1 MDVAN
6 EERNGSLD
14 AGGHPGSPGQVSFR
28 VEGLQFTPSLLAG
41 EVVAA
46 EHGRDSKL
54 FAARWGSVKL
64 HSTNDA
70 GPAPE
75 YSFSF
80 EMPGEAM
87 FVITHILSPV
97 NPSTPS
103 GTFFDVTRRDVVQ
116 GEKLM
121 MFVRC
126 ASHPELFRV
135 LRTRGRH
142 FEIYLGVFPQEVVS
156 VTAVDSPYP
165 FFLNMGPNAFYDH
178 EGFIVEFRVRA
189 FLQDL
194 PLSVEFAGVKVPN
207 NAAVKTI
214 HFTDLEFMFVN
225 DAEVTPKLIPLN
237 TSGSTLRVTGRDLV
251 FGRYREA
258 IRLWAI
264 PRLMPPFKEKCSLD
278 YVKDMWLQTDVSTTT
293 TRVNTTSVGNPRS
306 VKRDPLSESCAESEV
321 TNLCRTTVVLSDKEV
336 ECELLPALGSHVDVY
351 LQIYTKFTP
360 LLGVVETER

>member
-28 VEGLQFTPSLLAG
+28 VEGLDFRPSLLAG
-41 EVVAA
+41 EVVAM
-46 EHGRDSKL
+46 EHGRDSRL
-54 FAARWGSVKL
+54 FAARWAAVKL

-97 NPSTPS
+97 NPSTQS

-142 FEIYLGVFPQEVVS
+142 FEIYLGAFPQEVLS
-156 VTAVDSPYP
+156 VTAVDTPYP
-165 FFLNMGPNAFYDH
+165 FFLDMGQNAFYDH
-178 EGFIVEFRVRA
+178 EGFIVEF
-189 FLQDL
+189 
-194 PLSVEFAGVKVPN
+194 AGVPVPN
-207 NAAVKTI
+207 DAAVKTI
-214 HFTDLEFMFVN
+214 HFTDLEAMVV
-225 DAEVTPKLIPLN
+225 DDVEVTPTLIPLN
-237 TSGSTLRVTGRDLV
+237 TSGATLRVLGRDLI
-251 FGRYREA
+251 F
-258 IRLWAI
+258 
-264 PRLMPPFKEKCSLD
+264 
-278 YVKDMWLQTDVSTTT
+278 
-293 TRVNTTSVGNPRS
+293 
-306 VKRDPLSESCAESEV
+306 
-321 TNLCRTTVVLSDKEV
+321 
-336 ECELLPALGSHVDVY
+336 
-351 LQIYTKFTP
+351 
-360 LLGVVETER
+360 